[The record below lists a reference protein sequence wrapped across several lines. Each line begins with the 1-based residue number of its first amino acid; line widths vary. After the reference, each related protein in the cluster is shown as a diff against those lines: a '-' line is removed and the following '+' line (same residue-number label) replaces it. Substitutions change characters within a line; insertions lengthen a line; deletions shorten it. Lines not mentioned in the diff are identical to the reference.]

1 MPGFTALIDFWRQS
15 SVGDT
20 AAEYIVTIPD
30 EIDSDGEGLWK
41 IVPGGRSF
49 GFDGDELAEFVRLCV
64 LRLLQVG
71 AVPVRHAEKGELEWV
86 EQTQYGTT
94 IEEIA
99 DAVVTE
105 WLEAGGGNPEW
116 DYLWF
121 VTRRVLETSRRWQ
134 AGPEKSD

>member
-1 MPGFTALIDFWRQS
+1 MIDVRQKS

-49 GFDGDELAEFVRLCV
+49 GFEGDDLAEFVRLCV

-71 AVPVRHAEKGELEWV
+71 AVPVRHAKMGKLAWA

-94 IEEIA
+94 RDEIA
-99 DAVVTE
+99 DAIVAE

-116 DYLWF
+116 SWLWF
-121 VTRRVLETSRRWQ
+121 VTRGVLQTSRRWQ
-134 AGPEKSD
+134 ADSQKSD